1 MLKRIV
7 KSNNAPAP
15 VGPYSQAVWSNNFL
29 FCSGQIPLD
38 AKTGLLVKGSI
49 QDQTKKVME
58 NISEVL
64 KAGNCGFENVV
75 KTTIFLKN
83 MADFAAVN
91 EVYASYFVNEP
102 PARST
107 VQVSELPKSADVE
120 IEVMAIVG

>member
-38 AKTGLLVKGSI
+38 AKTGQLVKGSI

-58 NISEVL
+58 NIAEVL

-75 KTTIFLKN
+75 KTTIFLKS
-83 MADFAAVN
+83 MGDFAAVN
-91 EVYASYFVNEP
+91 EVYGSYFVNEP

-120 IEVMAIVG
+120 IEVTAIVG